1 MTSTSQAAHLQ
12 LGMTP
17 VADSVFESAETESAD
32 IYAKSAEAFRTIG
45 EAATELGL
53 KTHVLRFW
61 ETKFDNLR
69 PMKRTDGRRYYRP
82 EDMEM
87 LRRLQNLLH
96 VQGLTIRGALKF
108 MDGKALDGEPGAAEA
123 NEAEVGDDGA
133 DEMTLV
139 GEAGPAETGASVH
152 DLQDAVRDAV
162 ERGEFRTTDA
172 QESSTAKSRL
182 ESLLA
187 DLTNLKIRLD
197 TVRAA

>member
-1 MTSTSQAAHLQ
+1 MTSLSQAV
-12 LGMTP
+12 
-17 VADSVFESAETESAD
+17 VASESDSALESAEAASAD

-53 KTHVLRFW
+53 KTHGLRFW

-69 PMKRTDGRRYYRP
+69 PMKRADGRRYYRP
-82 EDMEM
+82 EDMEL
-87 LRRLQNLLH
+87 LRHLQNLLH
-96 VQGLTIRGALKF
+96 VQGLTIRGAI
-108 MDGKALDGEPGAAEA
+108 KALDGEPGAAEVS
-123 NEAEVGDDGA
+123 EDGA
-133 DEMTLV
+133 DEMTI
-139 GEAGPAETGASVH
+139 PAETGASVR

-162 ERGEFRTTDA
+162 ERGEFRAVDMSG
-172 QESSTAKSRL
+172 SSTAKSRL

>member
-1 MTSTSQAAHLQ
+1 MTVTSQAELAPESDSDLDYP
-12 LGMTP
+12 TAECV
-17 VADSVFESAETESAD
+17 VAASDEL
-32 IYAKSAEAFRTIG
+32 YAKSAEAFRTIG
-45 EAATELGL
+45 EAAGELGL

-96 VQGLTIRGALKF
+96 VQGLTIRGAI
-108 MDGKALDGEPGAAEA
+108 KALDGEPGLAQVDEGAE
-123 NEAEVGDDGA
+123 
-133 DEMTLV
+133 EMTHPV
-139 GEAGPAETGASVH
+139 EAGASVR

-162 ERGEFRTTDA
+162 ERGDFRAPEAAIAAPART
-172 QESSTAKSRL
+172 RL

-187 DLTNLKIRLD
+187 DLTNLKSRID
-197 TVRAA
+197 AARTAA

>member
-1 MTSTSQAAHLQ
+1 MTSLSQAV
-12 LGMTP
+12 
-17 VADSVFESAETESAD
+17 VASESDSALESAEAASAD

-69 PMKRTDGRRYYRP
+69 PMKRADGRRYYRP
-82 EDMEM
+82 EDMEL
-87 LRRLQNLLH
+87 LRHLQNLLH
-96 VQGLTIRGALKF
+96 VQGLTIRGAI
-108 MDGKALDGEPGAAEA
+108 KALDGEPGLAQ
-123 NEAEVGDDGA
+123 VGDDEGA
-133 DEMTLV
+133 DEMTI
-139 GEAGPAETGASVH
+139 PAETGASVR

-162 ERGEFRTTDA
+162 ERGEFRAVDMSG
-172 QESSTAKSRL
+172 SSTAKSRL